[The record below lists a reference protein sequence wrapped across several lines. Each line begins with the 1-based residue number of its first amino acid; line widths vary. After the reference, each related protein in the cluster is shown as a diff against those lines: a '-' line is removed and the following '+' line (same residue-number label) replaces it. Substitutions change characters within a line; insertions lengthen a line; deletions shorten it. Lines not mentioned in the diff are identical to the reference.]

1 LGRLPALAT
10 PALNQRCSAV
20 LVGYGDAPW
29 SSYSLPGQPELDQ
42 EMAPPEEGSPI
53 VGAASVP
60 TRGGQGAPPP
70 AIPPTPRR
78 PTENTS
84 VGGPV
89 SRVRAAVGSVVVGNG
104 EALDQLLVALLCR
117 SHALVED
124 VPGVGKTLLA
134 RSLASVMGCSFRRIQ
149 FTPDVLPS
157 DITGSSVYNQHTTA
171 FEFRPGP
178 VFTQVLLADEI
189 NRATPRTQSALLE
202 AMEEHQVT
210 VDGQTTVL
218 PEPFLVLAT
227 QNPIELE
234 GTFPLP
240 EAQLDRFLIRVT
252 LGYPSLEDEH
262 TILLR
267 FEDDDPLSRLSPV
280 MTADEVVRLQHQRG
294 QVTVS
299 DPVRSYLVDLVR
311 ATRQDE
317 RVALGVS
324 PRGALSL
331 HRAIQARAL
340 LEGRSFT
347 IPDDVKSLAVPVL
360 AHRLIV
366 TAHARLRGDSAGMVV
381 AQLLDAIPV
390 PVEDDAG

>member
-1 LGRLPALAT
+1 MAT
-10 PALNQRCSAV
+10 PDDHDPLA
-20 LVGYGDAPW
+20 
-29 SSYSLPGQPELDQ
+29 
-42 EMAPPEEGSPI
+42 
-53 VGAASVP
+53 
-60 TRGGQGAPPP
+60 GAPSAPSP
-70 AIPPTPRR
+70 
-78 PTENTS
+78 S
-84 VGGPV
+84 VVGPV
-89 SRVRAAVGSVVVGNG
+89 QRVRAAVGSVVVGH
-104 EALDQLLVALLCR
+104 EKALEQLLVALLCQ

-134 RSLASVMGCSFRRIQ
+134 RSLAAALGCSFRRIQ

-157 DITGSSVYNQHTTA
+157 DITGSSVYNQHTTD

-240 EAQLDRFLIRVT
+240 EAQLDRFLLRVT
-252 LGYPSLEDEH
+252 LGYPSLDDEH
-262 TILLR
+262 AILLR
-267 FEDDDPLSRLSPV
+267 FEDDDPFSRLSPV
-280 MTADEVVRLQHQRG
+280 ITADEVIGLQHERG

-299 DPVRSYLVDLVR
+299 DPVRSYLVELVR
-311 ATRQDE
+311 ATRDDDQ
-317 RVALGVS
+317 VALGVS

-347 IPDDVKSLAVPVL
+347 IPDDVKAMAVPVL

-366 TAHARLRGDSAGMVV
+366 TAQARLRGDSAG
-381 AQLLDAIPV
+381 AILSRILEATPV

>member
-1 LGRLPALAT
+1 
-10 PALNQRCSAV
+10 
-20 LVGYGDAPW
+20 
-29 SSYSLPGQPELDQ
+29 
-42 EMAPPEEGSPI
+42 
-53 VGAASVP
+53 
-60 TRGGQGAPPP
+60 
-70 AIPPTPRR
+70 
-78 PTENTS
+78 
-84 VGGPV
+84 V

>member
-1 LGRLPALAT
+1 MAPQDHIGPQAGALPA
-10 PALNQRCSAV
+10 P
-20 LVGYGDAPW
+20 
-29 SSYSLPGQPELDQ
+29 
-42 EMAPPEEGSPI
+42 
-53 VGAASVP
+53 VP
-60 TRGGQGAPPP
+60 S
-70 AIPPTPRR
+70 
-78 PTENTS
+78 S
-84 VGGPV
+84 VGPV
-89 SRVRAAVGSVVVGNG
+89 QRVRAAVGSVVVGH
-104 EALDQLLVALLCR
+104 EQALEQLLVALLCQ

-134 RSLASVMGCSFRRIQ
+134 RALAAALGCSFRRIQ

-157 DITGSSVYNQHTTA
+157 DITGSSVYNQHTTD

-240 EAQLDRFLIRVT
+240 EAQLDRFLLRVT

-262 TILLR
+262 AILLR
-267 FEDDDPLSRLSPV
+267 FEDDDPFSRLSPV
-280 MTADEVVRLQHQRG
+280 ITAEEVIGLQHERG
-294 QVTVS
+294 HVTVS
-299 DPVRSYLVDLVR
+299 DPVRGYLVELVR
-311 ATRQDE
+311 ATRDDDQ
-317 RVALGVS
+317 VTLGVS

-347 IPDDVKSLAVPVL
+347 IPDDVKAMAVPVL

-366 TAHARLRGDSAGMVV
+366 TAQARLRGESAG
-381 AQLLDAIPV
+381 AILSRILEATPV

>member
-1 LGRLPALAT
+1 
-10 PALNQRCSAV
+10 
-20 LVGYGDAPW
+20 
-29 SSYSLPGQPELDQ
+29 
-42 EMAPPEEGSPI
+42 M
-53 VGAASVP
+53 
-60 TRGGQGAPPP
+60 
-70 AIPPTPRR
+70 
-78 PTENTS
+78 
-84 VGGPV
+84 
-89 SRVRAAVGSVVVGNG
+89 
-104 EALDQLLVALLCR
+104 VALLCQ

-134 RSLASVMGCSFRRIQ
+134 RSLAAAMGCSFRRIQ

-157 DITGSSVYNQHTTA
+157 DITGSSVYNQHTTD

-218 PEPFLVLAT
+218 PEPFFVLAT

-252 LGYPSLEDEH
+252 LGYPSVDDEH
-262 TILLR
+262 AILLR
-267 FEDDDPLSRLSPV
+267 FEDDDPFSRLSPV
-280 MTADEVVRLQHQRG
+280 ITADEVIRLQHQRG
-294 QVTVS
+294 RVTVS
-299 DPVRSYLVDLVR
+299 TAVRGYLVDLVR

-340 LEGRSFT
+340 LKDRTFT
-347 IPDDVKSLAVPVL
+347 IPDDVKALAVPVL

-366 TAHARLRGDSAGMVV
+366 TAQARLRGDSAGTV
-381 AQLLDAIPV
+381 LSRILDAMPV

>member
-1 LGRLPALAT
+1 
-10 PALNQRCSAV
+10 
-20 LVGYGDAPW
+20 VG
-29 SSYSLPGQPELDQ
+29 
-42 EMAPPEEGSPI
+42 
-53 VGAASVP
+53 
-60 TRGGQGAPPP
+60 
-70 AIPPTPRR
+70 
-78 PTENTS
+78 
-84 VGGPV
+84 
-89 SRVRAAVGSVVVGNG
+89 RVRTAVGSVVVGNG
-104 EALDQLLVALLCR
+104 EALEQLLVALLCQ

-134 RSLASVMGCSFRRIQ
+134 RSLAAVMGCSFRRIQ

-157 DITGSSVYNQHTTA
+157 DITGSSVFNQQTTD

-210 VDGQTTVL
+210 VDGHTTAL
-218 PEPFLVLAT
+218 PQPFLVLAT

-252 LGYPSLEDEH
+252 LGYPSVDDEH
-262 TILLR
+262 AILLR
-267 FEDDDPLSRLSPV
+267 FEDDDPFSRLSPV
-280 MTADEVVRLQHQRG
+280 ITAEDVIRLQHQRG

-317 RVALGVS
+317 QVALGVS

-347 IPDDVKSLAVPVL
+347 IPDDVKALAIPVL

-366 TAHARLRGDSAGMVV
+366 TGHARLRGDSAG
-381 AQLLDAIPV
+381 AILSRILEATPV